1 MCLTVC
7 LCICLIVVGCHESHV
22 ALLSAFACL
31 LYVQRLLSLVAP
43 LGLAAVAATAASFMT
58 SFSQTLLLRPMC
70 PLGVF
75 KSFVASQ
82 L

>member
-1 MCLTVC
+1 MYLTVC

-43 LGLAAVAATAASFMT
+43 LGLAAVAATAASFMR
-58 SFSQTLLLRPMC
+58 SFFINSAFVSHVPF
-70 PLGVF
+70 G
-75 KSFVASQ
+75 SF
-82 L
+82 

>member
-43 LGLAAVAATAASFMT
+43 LGLAAVAATAASFMRSYFIYSAFASHVPFG
-58 SFSQTLLLRPMC
+58 SF
-70 PLGVF
+70 
-75 KSFVASQ
+75 
-82 L
+82 